1 MLHKKQ
7 VMAAQL
13 QSKAEEED
21 IRKLEFQAQQR
32 MQALEQAA
40 LHEASLAKLR
50 DEVRVRAW
58 GPLYLLP
65 RTPYHHGPQSPG
77 SRSVR
82 SVACVVCPP
91 QRSTTSLQQHS
102 LE

>member
-1 MLHKKQ
+1 MHKKQ

-50 DEVRVRAW
+50 DEVR
-58 GPLYLLP
+58 
-65 RTPYHHGPQSPG
+65 PG
-77 SRSVR
+77 CLGAVEMGERRVVGRRS
-82 SVACVVCPP
+82 
-91 QRSTTSLQQHS
+91 STCGCWTRRCCTS
-102 LE
+102 